1 MELPPSYESAVNQTN
16 AFGGR
21 IGVFIEYYST
31 NTNSMLGVS
40 YPVGNTTHE
49 SELSSQICLGA
60 PVPIQNL
67 VRQATINLAGQD
79 AGEDAGEGGVE
90 EGDCPPPS
98 LKATAI
104 IAIVLLL
111 IMLCAI
117 GLPLIILNAGEPTF

>member
-1 MELPPSYESAVNQTN
+1 MTVNY
-16 AFGGR
+16 
-21 IGVFIEYYST
+21 I
-31 NTNSMLGVS
+31 
-40 YPVGNTTHE
+40 
-49 SELSSQICLGA
+49 SSQASRGD

-67 VRQATINLAGQD
+67 VRQVTINLAGQD
-79 AGEDAGEGGVE
+79 AGEDAGEGGGE

>member
-1 MELPPSYESAVNQTN
+1 MFL
-16 AFGGR
+16 
-21 IGVFIEYYST
+21 
-31 NTNSMLGVS
+31 
-40 YPVGNTTHE
+40 THD
-49 SELSSQICLGA
+49 SELSSQASRGD

-67 VRQATINLAGQD
+67 VRQVTINLAGQD
-79 AGEDAGEGGVE
+79 AGEDTGEGGGEGGGE